1 MSTSSVSGESFRGG
15 PISADKVNAKN
26 AILAHNWWAVAL
38 RGLAA
43 IIFGLIALFLPGV
56 TILSLVLVFA
66 VYAVIDGIA
75 AIVASVRAARQGEA
89 WLFLF
94 FAGLV
99 KIAAAAFA
107 AFWPGITA
115 LVFVLVFGVGEIF
128 AGALTFGSALDLK
141 EDHGRWWLALGGI
154 LAVVFGLFLILTPLI
169 GAVVLTWWLGLYAIA
184 LGIVELALA
193 FRLRTKHIEYPTL
206 ASPQGA

>member
-1 MSTSSVSGESFRGG
+1 MSSSSLSGESYRGG
-15 PISADKVNAKN
+15 PFGADRLTAKN
-26 AILAHNWWAVAL
+26 AVLAHNWWAIAL

-43 IIFGLIALFLPGV
+43 IVFGVIALFQPGV
-56 TILSLVLVFA
+56 MILSLVLVFA
-66 VYAVIDGIA
+66 VYAVVDGIA
-75 AIVASVRAARQGEA
+75 AILAAVRAARQGEA

-94 FAGLV
+94 FAGLA
-99 KIAAAAFA
+99 KIAAGVFA

-115 LVFVLVFGVGEIF
+115 LVFVLVFGIGEI
-128 AGALTFGSALDLK
+128 ATGAFTFVSAIDLR

-154 LAVVFGLFLILTPLI
+154 LELVFGIFLILTPLI

-184 LGIVELALA
+184 FGIVEFVLA
-193 FRLRTKHIEYPTL
+193 FRLRARHFEHPPF